1 MANESDVVSTSQL
14 RSLMSP
20 SSVESY
26 GLVKVMTDE
35 QLDEYLS
42 GGSEADNDSITLGHG
57 SDINYSSFGFVASC
71 NGGTVTISGSSN
83 VNNQSLTPGG
93 KYVIFTL
100 PRGYRP
106 ASIVSSR
113 CTVYYGT
120 SGISMST
127 LTLYIDTN
135 GEAYFTHDDNRQS
148 VAMIQLSNVSFSANP
163 EEAQEPDGIYVV
175 TVQQAI
181 RYLSQISGGGDSG
194 DNETVLWEGNA
205 SQTPYIIDVEGL
217 NGYDEIKIEVQ
228 YYGQNIEDS
237 FVPPYHSGQDSVS
250 GYAQML
256 IVGNKNVYL
265 QSNSRTSI
273 LKVIG
278 VRL

>member
-42 GGSEADNDSITLGHG
+42 GGSVADNDSITLGRG
-57 SDINYSSFGFVASC
+57 SDINYSSFGFAASC

-83 VNNQSLTPGG
+83 VNHQSLTPGG

-120 SGISMST
+120 SGISTST

-181 RYLSQISGGGDSG
+181 RYLSQISGGGSG
-194 DNETVLWEGNA
+194 GDETVLWEGDDT
-205 SQTPYIIDVEGL
+205 QTTYMSYSEV
-217 NGYDEIKIEVQ
+217 NGYSSLKIEVR
-228 YYGQNIEDS
+228 YYGRTVDDS
-237 FVPPYHSGQDSVS
+237 FASPYSHGQRSAN
-250 GYAQML
+250 GYVQML
-256 IVGNKNVYL
+256 MTSSQDVYF
-265 QSNSRTSI
+265 SADRSGVYI

-278 VRL
+278 VHG